1 MNKILKTVQTYWVSS
16 TKYRPYIVPFLVFGL
31 LTYAGSDSLSPH
43 APYLMY
49 PFKTL
54 IVGAI
59 LYFYRQRYTE
69 LQLHF
74 SWLAVIVGIAVF
86 VIWVVPEGMY
96 PLLTEPSGFTPY
108 VYQSRWIIRMLI
120 VFRFAGAVVV
130 VPIMEE
136 LFWRSFAV
144 RWLIDEDFTRVAIGK
159 FTWFSCMVV
168 VLGFGFEHHR
178 WLVGLIAGVLY
189 NALLYYKKDLFD
201 CVLAHAITNL
211 LLGVYVLITQQ
222 WTFW

>member
-1 MNKILKTVQTYWVSS
+1 MKNILRVLHTYWTAS

-31 LTYAGSDSLSPH
+31 LTYAGSDALSPH
-43 APYLMY
+43 APYLIY

-54 IVGAI
+54 IVGAV
-59 LYFYRQRYTE
+59 LYFYRHTYSE
-69 LQLHF
+69 LHLNF
-74 SWLAVIVGIAVF
+74 SWMAVFVGIVVF
-86 VIWVVPEGMY
+86 VIWVAPEGMY
-96 PLLTEPSGFTPY
+96 PLLTEPSGFTPHIY
-108 VYQSRWIIRMLI
+108 PSPWISGGLI
-120 VFRFAGAVVV
+120 FFRLLGAVVV

-136 LFWRSFAV
+136 LFWRSFAL
-144 RWLIDEDFTRVAIGK
+144 RWLIDEEFTRVAIGK
-159 FTWFSCMVV
+159 FTWFSCVVV

-189 NALLYYKKDLFD
+189 NSLLYYKKDLFS

-211 LLGVYVLITQQ
+211 LLGIYVLITHQ